1 MILWLIVCALMV
13 CSIVVALVLMRAL
26 LGGIDTDCRVLPQN
40 AATGLDLVRTGH
52 FVDDGG
58 AYIDGTA
65 VRL

>member
-26 LGGIDTDCRVLPQN
+26 LGGIDTDCREFPQN
-40 AATGLDLVRTGH
+40 AATGLIHVPTRL
-52 FVDDGG
+52 FEDDGG